1 MATFN
6 VELEVDTPSKTKH
19 IHNPSSV
26 RDEKKYIVLNYQI
39 KIIQLY
45 YSFQISTKYTYS
57 YIIFTMTLKF
67 PLFRSINFKWGLIYT
82 LIT

>member
-26 RDEKKYIVLNYQI
+26 RYEKKIYIVLNYQI

-45 YSFQISTKYTYS
+45 HFKSV
-57 YIIFTMTLKF
+57 L
-67 PLFRSINFKWGLIYT
+67 SIPILILY
-82 LIT
+82 LRRH

>member
-26 RDEKKYIVLNYQI
+26 RYEKKIQIVLNYQI

-57 YIIFTMTLKF
+57 YTIIFMATLKF
-67 PLFRSINFKWGLIYT
+67 PLFRSINFKWA
-82 LIT
+82 

>member
-26 RDEKKYIVLNYQI
+26 RYEKKNTYIVLNYQI

-57 YIIFTMTLKF
+57 YIIFTATLKF
-67 PLFRSINFKWGLIYT
+67 PLFRSINFKWA
-82 LIT
+82 

>member
-26 RDEKKYIVLNYQI
+26 RYEKKKYIVLNYQI

-57 YIIFTMTLKF
+57 YMYYIYGDIEVSIISLH
-67 PLFRSINFKWGLIYT
+67 
-82 LIT
+82 

>member
-26 RDEKKYIVLNYQI
+26 RYEKKIHSIDLSDKTHSIVL
-39 KIIQLY
+39 
-45 YSFQISTKYTYS
+45 FISNQY
-57 YIIFTMTLKF
+57 
-67 PLFRSINFKWGLIYT
+67 
-82 LIT
+82 

>member
-26 RDEKKYIVLNYQI
+26 RYEKKKIHSIELSDKNHSIVL
-39 KIIQLY
+39 
-45 YSFQISTKYTYS
+45 FISNTSK
-57 YIIFTMTLKF
+57 
-67 PLFRSINFKWGLIYT
+67 LFFFFNQNM
-82 LIT
+82 

>member
-26 RDEKKYIVLNYQI
+26 RYEKKYIHSIELSDKNHSIVL
-39 KIIQLY
+39 
-45 YSFQISTKYTYS
+45 FISNQY
-57 YIIFTMTLKF
+57 
-67 PLFRSINFKWGLIYT
+67 
-82 LIT
+82 